1 MPNLGPVELIIILVI
16 AVMIFGVGRL
26 PEIGGAV
33 GKTIKEFRKN
43 MGGREKEEEVTLE
56 EEGDVE
62 EATEE
67 KLA

>member
-33 GKTIKEFRKN
+33 GKTIKEFRNN
-43 MGGREKEEEVTLE
+43 MGSKEKAEEPLE
-56 EEGDVE
+56 AEDGEVE
-62 EATEE
+62 EAAEE

>member
-33 GKTIKEFRKN
+33 GKTIKEFRNN

>member
-33 GKTIKEFRKN
+33 GKTIKEFRNN
-43 MGGREKEEEVTLE
+43 MGGREKEEEVALE